1 MAALTGTA
9 NQDTQKTIK
18 ETLNLMKKD
27 TLRVYVGPNRT
38 NLRFSVKKVKKERQL
53 DELQWLIDMVREKG
67 RDTSKTIIFC
77 NTMNEIASV
86 VNHLLYK
93 LGIDAYHQRIKS
105 PENCLVSI
113 YRSNSWQT
121 CKDCVSASFKGNGVK

>member
-9 NQDTQKTIK
+9 DQDTRKRIK
-18 ETLNLMKKD
+18 ETLNLKKD
-27 TLRVYVGPNRT
+27 TLRVYVSPNRT
-38 NLRFSVKKVKKERQL
+38 NLRFPVKKVKKERQL

-86 VNHLLYK
+86 VNHLLHK

-105 PENCLVSI
+105 PEN
-113 YRSNSWQT
+113 
-121 CKDCVSASFKGNGVK
+121 